1 MSNKLQKSKKMLAD
15 SPWRRWSHAP
25 TQLEWWSMMEWWDV
39 IVDQDV
45 IIQTTCTGDLGSSNE
60 YLVLLKLFD
69 PRCWISIRATTK
81 ASLDPGA
88 VYSVSSW
95 FLRSKCEMKE
105 SSPATSSTLILKNE
119 IPQSISFCER
129 VGVWSFSFCLLKGF
143 SRLLTSHLAA
153 GGLASME
160 IWLYTSRFDIVSHMW
175 HQHFWGSCFTLSTG
189 FLFTCFSGEATAYAH
204 PRQGWRLALS
214 NASPRRRDP
223 IHYSVTRLL
232 RLTLESLESLE
243 CWWCSCW
250 RRHLY
255 LGAYEMVEMEPGR
268 KTQRWRTG

>member
-1 MSNKLQKSKKMLAD
+1 
-15 SPWRRWSHAP
+15 
-25 TQLEWWSMMEWWDV
+25 
-39 IVDQDV
+39 
-45 IIQTTCTGDLGSSNE
+45 
-60 YLVLLKLFD
+60 
-69 PRCWISIRATTK
+69 
-81 ASLDPGA
+81 
-88 VYSVSSW
+88 
-95 FLRSKCEMKE
+95 MKE

-129 VGVWSFSFCLLKGF
+129 VGVWVFQFLFTQRFQPAIDISSGGRRACFHGDMTLHFKIRHCFTHVASAFFGVHASHCLL
-143 SRLLTSHLAA
+143 
-153 GGLASME
+153 
-160 IWLYTSRFDIVSHMW
+160 D
-175 HQHFWGSCFTLSTG
+175 